1 MKSDRR
7 GFLKS
12 GAALAGGFTLGAV
25 APGIAQAPGNGQT
38 PGTGQTPKPE
48 RFIKAGKELVEYG
61 ERSHFVT
68 SVRMAHPTGGRPSP
82 DEFGLSFHI
91 ATPLQDQMGVITPS
105 SLHHVATTRGS
116 FIPDIDPR
124 EHRLM
129 IHGIRSRPPANC
141 LRERRASARTRKTTW
156 KKSVAP
162 EPRWTSRSPDTASG
176 SPKSSNPA

>member
-48 RFIKAGKELVEYG
+48 KFIKAGKELVEYG

-68 SVRMAHPTGGRPSP
+68 SVRMAHPTGGRPRYRSAPSP
-82 DEFGLSFHI
+82 GY
-91 ATPLQDQMGVITPS
+91 
-105 SLHHVATTRGS
+105 
-116 FIPDIDPR
+116 
-124 EHRLM
+124 
-129 IHGIRSRPPANC
+129 
-141 LRERRASARTRKTTW
+141 LRRQRRDAVRIWRF
-156 KKSVAP
+156 
-162 EPRWTSRSPDTASG
+162 
-176 SPKSSNPA
+176 